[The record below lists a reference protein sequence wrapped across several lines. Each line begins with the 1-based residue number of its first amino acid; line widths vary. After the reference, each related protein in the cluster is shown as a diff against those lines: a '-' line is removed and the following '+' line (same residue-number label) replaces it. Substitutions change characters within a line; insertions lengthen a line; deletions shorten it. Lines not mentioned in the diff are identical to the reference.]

1 MAEPPSVC
9 ARRSEAVPEALGRLG
24 MRAGGSG
31 PHRSGQAALAGRAR
45 HTPAWLPMEPSGGW
59 VAGSLCHD
67 SAGAAA
73 RGLAVGGGGFLQQGR
88 EQHGPVGEALPL
100 GEVAQLLEELAPR
113 VLFFSLFQWILPNYS
128 MNSSG
133 RCSNWFTTA
142 GEN

>member
-73 RGLAVGGGGFLQQGR
+73 RGLAVGGGFLQQGR

-100 GEVAQLLEELAPR
+100 GGVAQLLEELAPR
-113 VLFFSLFQWILPNYS
+113 AGPLAASPPQLAGTVLDLV
-128 MNSSG
+128 
-133 RCSNWFTTA
+133 
-142 GEN
+142 

>member
-1 MAEPPSVC
+1 MHISFRIPTLLAVCNLKLFEILIIGRSGQCMAEPPSVC

-73 RGLAVGGGGFLQQGR
+73 RGLAVGGTPHHLSR
-88 EQHGPVGEALPL
+88 PK
-100 GEVAQLLEELAPR
+100 EL
-113 VLFFSLFQWILPNYS
+113 
-128 MNSSG
+128 
-133 RCSNWFTTA
+133 
-142 GEN
+142 